1 MEEESH
7 ESLDFDSK
15 PSMIAGPSI
24 PWFLGP
30 LMNLTHST
38 HPRLHGSCSFPGPIT
53 RHSNDTS
60 SSPINHPLHHFP
72 PFLNL
77 SAATHLSLQSYLA
90 HRLLFDSK
98 CGHPHLDSELSSSVD
113 AAAEDADADGV
124 VNPVVSD
131 TNPTITSLSHGSL
144 LETPLDLCTR
154 SNNKK
159 RSKSIWSPAQSCE
172 LEHDSKDN
180 NNVLVL
186 PLKSSLDGH
195 SRKFPFLDCS
205 TSPAQSDAHVSS
217 TPPTGP
223 TKDFLLPSH
232 SSPVED
238 SIIKAT
244 KDKRNFKCGQCGKSF
259 KRSSTLS
266 THLLIHSDT
275 RPFPCQ
281 YCGKRFHQKSD
292 MKKHTYIH
300 TGEKPHQC
308 VVCRKSFSQ
317 SSNLITHMRKHSGY
331 KPFACQSC
339 EKRFQRKVD
348 LRRHRE
354 AQHPTERHQ
363 WIIMTDSENLT
374 TQAATTTRAPTSA
387 SPLAMPTITSTSSS
401 SITALLS
408 SAKTRSSTSSS
419 SQR

>member
-1 MEEESH
+1 
-7 ESLDFDSK
+7 
-15 PSMIAGPSI
+15 MIAGPSI

-217 TPPTGP
+217 TPPT
-223 TKDFLLPSH
+223 
-232 SSPVED
+232 
-238 SIIKAT
+238 
-244 KDKRNFKCGQCGKSF
+244 
-259 KRSSTLS
+259 
-266 THLLIHSDT
+266 DT